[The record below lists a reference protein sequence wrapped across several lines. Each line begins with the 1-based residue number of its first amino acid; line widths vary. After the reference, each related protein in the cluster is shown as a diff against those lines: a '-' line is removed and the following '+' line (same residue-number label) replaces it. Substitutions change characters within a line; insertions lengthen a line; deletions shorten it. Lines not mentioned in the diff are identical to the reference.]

1 MKIVENILWLV
12 ILLCIASLAIIS
24 VIAWN
29 NLVMAGVFI
38 TMIIM
43 WVFTFDFNK

>member
-24 VIAWN
+24 VIAWD
-29 NLVMAGVFI
+29 NLVMAVVFAA
-38 TMIIM
+38 MCIM
-43 WVFTFDFNK
+43 WIFTLDFNK